1 MAARLESIQRVAR
14 ANSARCTR
22 EAAITHTVLT
32 TAQNKK
38 PLTSGSANLNA
49 INHNFDNSDL
59 LAAALAKSVAND
71 LHRGI
76 AERGS
81 ALLAVSGGKTPTR
94 FFHALAQQTLAW
106 ENIIVTLVDER
117 WVAPSDE
124 RSNERLVRTE
134 LLQGLAAKARFV
146 PLFEP
151 GAATPE
157 EGLLAVS
164 TRILM
169 LDLPFDALIL
179 GMGDD
184 GHCASF
190 FPGGDHLAEATDPK
204 TDQVVVP
211 MRAPGAGEPRITL
224 TLPIVLES
232 RTIYLHI
239 ETERKRRVL
248 EHAAF
253 VNESNRA
260 FPISTVLR
268 NSRPP
273 LQVFWCP

>member
-1 MAARLESIQRVAR
+1 MTSSGDHTPREHAASVTDASH
-14 ANSARCTR
+14 A
-22 EAAITHTVLT
+22 
-32 TAQNKK
+32 
-38 PLTSGSANLNA
+38 SGENAGLPPSDTIALNT
-49 INHNFDNSDL
+49 IDHNFDNSDQ
-59 LAAALAKSVAND
+59 LASALAKAVAND
-71 LHRGI
+71 LHK
-76 AERGS
+76 AVTERGS

-94 FFHALAQQTLAW
+94 FFHALSQHTLAW
-106 ENIIVTLVDER
+106 ESIIVTLVDER
-117 WVAPSDE
+117 WVPPTDE
-124 RSNERLVRTE
+124 RSNERLVRSE
-134 LLQGLAAKARFV
+134 LLQGPAAKARFL
-146 PLFEP
+146 PLYEASAP
-151 GAATPE
+151 TPE
-157 EGLLAVS
+157 DALLAVS
-164 TRILM
+164 TRIIM

-204 TDQVVVP
+204 TDAVVLP

-224 TLPIVLES
+224 TLPVVLDS

-239 ETERKRRVL
+239 ESERKRRVL
-248 EHAAF
+248 QHAAF

-268 NSRPP
+268 NARTP